1 MSFEEQN
8 NRLAEIVDI
17 LEKGEVDLDQSTK
30 LFEEAIK
37 IAKELND
44 SLKLQKGK
52 ITELK
57 QVVDKFVE
65 EEMK

>member
-17 LEKGEVDLDQSTK
+17 LEKGEVDLNQSTK

>member
-1 MSFEEQN
+1 MTFEEKN
-8 NRLAEIVDI
+8 NRLTEIVEI

-37 IAKELND
+37 IAKELNQ
-44 SLKLQKGK
+44 SLKEQKGK

-65 EEMK
+65 EEIK

>member
-1 MSFEEQN
+1 MNFEEKN
-8 NRLAEIVDI
+8 KRLTEIVEI

-44 SLKLQKGK
+44 ALKLQKGK

-57 QVVDKFVE
+57 QVVDKFIE

>member
-57 QVVDKFVE
+57 QVVDKFIE

>member
-37 IAKELND
+37 IAKELNA